1 MSFADRCRMAA
12 LAFMGIP
19 DSPRWL
25 RQRDEF
31 RDEVDRYRSA
41 AGLIVGEFV
50 GPKHTATK
58 IVERIRSLEAENF
71 RLKSERR

>member
-1 MSFADRCRMAA
+1 MSLADRCRMAA
-12 LAFMGIP
+12 LAFMGAA

-58 IVERIRSLEAENF
+58 IVERIRNLEAENF
-71 RLKSERR
+71 RLKAERR